1 MKALLRSLVVAALG
15 TTVAAEPATLD
26 DAKPDE
32 AVRRTRPLNALMIGL
47 GGIFAIALLSDQ
59 FDGWLRKPA
68 RAEAAAPPAAVA
80 NGPTFVLRWP
90 RRRTPRLRHHRSRL
104 PLRNDR
110 FRGASAHKRAEPG
123 RTLAGPQVPFFRRTQ
138 GPWPAVSAS
147 APGGNL
153 GEVSPDF

>member
-80 NGPTFVLRWP
+80 NGPTRP
-90 RRRTPRLRHHRSRL
+90 SAQRLC
-104 PLRNDR
+104 
-110 FRGASAHKRAEPG
+110 FGG
-123 RTLAGPQVPFFRRTQ
+123 
-138 GPWPAVSAS
+138 
-147 APGGNL
+147 PGGEL
-153 GEVSPDF
+153 LDFATTGADCH